1 MVQFDSAFITGASS
15 GIGREI
21 ALRLA
26 RRGTLVVVA
35 ARRLELLEQ
44 LVAAIEAEGGR
55 ALACELD
62 VRDVARVESELARLD
77 CEVGGFD
84 LVLANAGV
92 GRTLRSERLAWSDVA
107 DVLDVNLR
115 GAVATLIAGMNVML
129 PRGRGTLAGVSS
141 LAGTRGMPT
150 SGAYSA
156 SKAGLQAFLET
167 LEIDLQASGLRVVD
181 IQPGFV
187 RTPMTD
193 VNDFKMPFLMDLDEA
208 GALCVRGLEGGE
220 SVVTFPWQLAWPL
233 RTLGRA
239 MPRTLWRW
247 LSSRAARA
255 SEK

>member
-1 MVQFDSAFITGASS
+1 MAQFEAAFITGASS
-15 GIGREI
+15 GIGRE
-21 ALRLA
+21 
-26 RRGTLVVVA
+26 V
-35 ARRLELLEQ
+35 ARRLALRGTHVVVSARRLALLDE
-44 LVAAIEAEGGR
+44 LVAEIEAAGGR

-62 VRDVARVESELARLD
+62 VRDVERVESELARLD
-77 CEVGGFD
+77 AEVGGFD

-92 GRTLRSERLAWSDVA
+92 GRTLKSERLEWRDVA
-107 DVLDVNLR
+107 DVMDVNLR
-115 GAVATLIAGMNVML
+115 GAVATLIAGMNLML

-156 SKAGLQAFLET
+156 TKAGLQAFLET
-167 LEIDLQASGLRVVD
+167 LEIDLQHTGLRVVD

-193 VNDFKMPFLMDLDEA
+193 VNDFAMPFLMELEDA
-208 GALCVRGLEGGE
+208 GALCVRGLERGE

-239 MPRTLWRW
+239 MPRWLWRW
-247 LSSRAARA
+247 LSSRAAAA

>member
-1 MVQFDSAFITGASS
+1 MAHFEAAFITGASS
-15 GIGREI
+15 GIGREV
-21 ALRLA
+21 AKRLA
-26 RRGTLVVVA
+26 RRGTLVVVS
-35 ARRLELLEQ
+35 ARRFELLQE
-44 LVAAIEAEGGR
+44 LVEEVTAEGGR

-77 CEVGGFD
+77 REVGGFD
-84 LVLANAGV
+84 LILANAGV
-92 GRTLRSERLAWSDVA
+92 GRTLRSDRLEWSDVV
-107 DVLDVNLR
+107 DVMDVNLR
-115 GAVATLIAGMNVML
+115 GAVATLIAGMNLML

-167 LEIDLQASGLRVVD
+167 LEIDLQPTGLRVVD

-193 VNDFKMPFLMDLDEA
+193 VNDFKMPFLMDLEDA
-208 GALCVRGLEGGE
+208 GALCVRGLERGE

-239 MPRTLWRW
+239 MPRALWRW
-247 LSSRAARA
+247 LSSRAAAA